1 MEIELPIP
9 HSQGQQDILDAL
21 ETHQFVT
28 LLCGRRYG
36 KSTISMIWLLSGI
49 LQGLECAFIAPT
61 LDYAREFFDEVS
73 QILPQD
79 LVEINRSH
87 FTIKILRTNG
97 KLKCFSGEKNA
108 VENVRGKHYH
118 RVVVDESANIPNLS
132 YVWKSILVYVIGDY
146 KGKVLFCGTP
156 MGKDF
161 FYQLCQRHK
170 ESKHWQH
177 FHRTTYDNPLIP
189 KEMLEIMKEE
199 SGEDYKQEML
209 AIAGENVD
217 AIVSQDVIERNTIKE
232 YSTKPT
238 VVYGCDIASKKDRTS
253 IIGLD
258 EDGCMTSHIHL
269 IKNNW
274 LEIIAT
280 LESLPDD
287 VLKVI
292 DGSGHGGALALQL
305 LGLSKPNWI
314 GFEFTGASKPSLF
327 MELRH
332 ALVKD
337 KLKFDELVALELSTF
352 NMTINQKTK
361 NISFDAMQGCWDDTV
376 DALALAYKHLDLGRT
391 ATPQEFFNRFAW

>member
-1 MEIELPIP
+1 MVIELPIP

-49 LQGLECAFIAPT
+49 LNGEECAFIAPT
-61 LDYAREFFDEVS
+61 FDYAREFFDEVS
-73 QILPQD
+73 QILPSEIC
-79 LVEINRSH
+79 EINRSYY
-87 FTIKILRTNG
+87 TIKIPSTGG
-97 KLKCFSGEKNA
+97 KLKCFSGEPNA
-108 VENVRGKHYH
+108 VENIRGKKYH
-118 RVVVDESANIPNLS
+118 RVVVDESATIPNLS
-132 YVWKSILVYVIGDY
+132 YVWKSILVFVIGDY
-146 KGKVLFCGTP
+146 NGKVLFAGTP
-156 MGKDF
+156 KGKDF
-161 FYQLCQRHK
+161 FFQLTQRH
-170 ESKHWQH
+170 EVSKNWKH
-177 FHRTTYDNPLIP
+177 FHRTTYDNPLIT

-199 SGEDYKQEML
+199 AGEDYKQEML

-217 AIVSQDVIERNTIKE
+217 AIVSQDIIERNTIKE

-258 EDGCMTSHIHL
+258 EDGKMTSHIHL

-280 LESLPDD
+280 LESLPDN

-292 DGSGHGGALALQL
+292 DGSGSGGALALQL
-305 LGLSKPNWI
+305 LSISKPNWI
-314 GFEFTGASKPSLF
+314 GFEFNGTSKPALF

-337 KLKFDELVALELSTF
+337 KLKFDELVASELSTF
-352 NMTINQKTK
+352 NMTISPTTK
-361 NISFDAMQGCWDDTV
+361 KISFDAMQGMFDDCV
-376 DALALAYKHLDLGRT
+376 DAIALAYKHLEMGRT
-391 ATPQEFFNRFAW
+391 ASPEEFMNRFDW